1 MGIQTTPTRATRRE
15 HLRRALAAQSP
26 LQHPPLRWWHVL
38 LFVLASALGW
48 LAIRAPGLLAD
59 MAAYPVGGWHA
70 FVQARGAVIIL
81 ATYALVFVRSYHALT
96 GLGLIATILGLS
108 LRIGMGQVTEEPLT
122 VGYVLLLLALAATPV
137 RVIVRPNGSDV
148 VRQQAEEIR
157 RLKGEVDE
165 P

>member
-26 LQHPPLRWWHVL
+26 LQHPLLRWWHLAL
-38 LFVLASALGW
+38 LLLSATLGW
-48 LAIRAPGLLAD
+48 AAIQAPGALAD
-59 MAAYPVGGWHA
+59 LAAYTIGDWQA
-70 FVQARGAVIIL
+70 FVQAQGTVIIL
-81 ATYALVFVRSYHALT
+81 AAYALVFVRSYHALT

-137 RVIVRPNGSDV
+137 RVIVRPNESDV